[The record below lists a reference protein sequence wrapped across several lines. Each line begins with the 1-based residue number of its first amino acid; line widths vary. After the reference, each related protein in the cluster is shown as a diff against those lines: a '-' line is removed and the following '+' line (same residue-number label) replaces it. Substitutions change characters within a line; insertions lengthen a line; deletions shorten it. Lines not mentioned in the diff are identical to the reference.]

1 MSGFRQ
7 KQVTRACNHQ
17 KNYAPAAA
25 AAAAWSFLPMAR
37 PLYRKEAPLLADAN
51 DGQALAKSQILAIQL
66 SQNYS
71 KKRIHFRG

>member
-17 KNYAPAAA
+17 NNYAAAA
-25 AAAAWSFLPMAR
+25 AAAAWFSLPMAR
-37 PLYRKEAPLLADAN
+37 PLYRKEALLLADAN